1 MNKVSRITAAAVLSL
16 ALPTMASAQLDTEQ
30 DKLSYV
36 IGMDI
41 GNSLKQL
48 NAEFNL
54 EAMALGIK
62 AVLESETP
70 LLDQAEAEQIKQAFF
85 QKVQAEAQQKAAAAA
100 EEQAA
105 AGQKNLQAGQA
116 FLTENK
122 TKEGIVET
130 ASGLQYQVLQEG
142 DGPKP
147 KASDTV
153 TVHYRGTLLD
163 GNEFDSSY
171 SRGQPA
177 TFGLNQVIAGWT
189 EGVQLMP
196 VGSKY
201 KFFIP
206 SNLAYG
212 EQGAGGRIG
221 PNETLIFEVE
231 LLEIK

>member
-1 MNKVSRITAAAVLSL
+1 MNKMSRITVAAAFSLVLPSL
-16 ALPTMASAQLDTEQ
+16 VSAQLDTEQ

-48 NAEFNL
+48 NTEFNL
-54 EAMALGIK
+54 EAMAQGIK
-62 AVLESETP
+62 AILEGETP
-70 LLDQAEAEQIKQAFF
+70 LLEQDEAEQVKQAFF
-85 QKVQAEAQQKAAAAA
+85 QKVQAEAQQKAAAAS
-100 EEQAA
+100 EELAA
-105 AGQKNLQAGQA
+105 MGQKNLEEGQA
-116 FLTENK
+116 FLAENK
-122 TKEGIVET
+122 TKEGVVET
-130 ASGLQYQVLQEG
+130 DSGLQYEVLEEG
-142 DGPKP
+142 DGSKP
-147 KASDTV
+147 QASDTV

-163 GNEFDSSY
+163 GTVFDSSIT
-171 SRGQPA
+171 RGQPA
-177 TFGLNQVIAGWT
+177 TFTLNQVIAGWT

-221 PNETLIFEVE
+221 PNSTLIFEVE